1 MAKNPKNTPAPD
13 AADEQAQREFEELRA
28 KLRSET
34 DADMIVLR
42 ALLDA
47 EKQARGIE
55 QAANDYAVGS
65 EWRISEAKSEIDAG
79 ERAATRDAAAQ
90 AAKEAAAEADKQ
102 IAAVK
107 AEAEK
112 RRAAF
117 ASRFE
122 ASREAYIDQ
131 AFAIV
136 TGAQN
141 E

>member
-1 MAKNPKNTPAPD
+1 M
-13 AADEQAQREFEELRA
+13 
-28 KLRSET
+28 
-34 DADMIVLR
+34 
-42 ALLDA
+42 
-47 EKQARGIE
+47 
-55 QAANDYAVGS
+55 
-65 EWRISEAKSEIDAG
+65 
-79 ERAATRDAAAQ
+79 

-122 ASREAYIDQ
+122 ASREAYIDR